1 MRKIITL
8 ILFTLFIACKP
19 CIAQT
24 IDSVRDDLTIPQLPN
39 KYYTSV
45 GKKINSINQHLTKK
59 SLKYLRKF
67 QRQETKI
74 RQKLEKLDPGSVA
87 NNADAKYKQ
96 LVQKVSSYSPE
107 SLITSTGGEYNPNLD
122 SLGTSLS
129 FLKQFNSI
137 SDKVKAPLKSFNQLE
152 NKLQQSE
159 NIKTFIAKRKN
170 QIKEILSKYTSLPG
184 SVKNEFTKLNKTA
197 YYYSAQV
204 KEYKDLLKQPDKME
218 QKALSILREVPAFQ
232 KFMKEN
238 SQLGNLFEIPVNY
251 GNSQS
256 LAGLQTLDQV
266 QQMVTSR
273 IGNGPNAG
281 QMLQQQVQAAQ
292 GELNKF
298 KDKITQLGGG
308 SADITMPDFKPNNQ
322 KTKPFLHRLEYG
334 SNLQTTRSNSYFPTT
349 TDLGLSVGYKLNNK
363 SVIGIGASYKA
374 GWGKDIEHVH
384 ISAEGMGLRSFF
396 EFKLKKTFYASG
408 GFEYN
413 YQQAINS
420 FQQLEYSGSWQQ
432 SGLIGISKVIDVKS
446 KIFKKTK
453 LQLLWDF
460 LSYSQPIRTDPVKFR
475 VGYNF

>member
-1 MRKIITL
+1 LRKIVTL
-8 ILFTLFIACKP
+8 ILFTLFIASKP

-59 SLKYLRKF
+59 SLKYLKRF

-96 LVQKVSSYSPE
+96 LVEKVSSYSPD

-129 FLKQFNSI
+129 FLKQYNSI
-137 SDKVKAPLKSFNQLE
+137 SDKVKTPLKSFNQLE

-159 NIKTFIAKRKN
+159 NIKTFIAERKN

-184 SVKNEFTKLNKTA
+184 RLKNQFTKLNKTA

-218 QKALSILREVPAFQ
+218 QKAISILRDVPAFQ

-238 SQLGNLFEIPVNY
+238 SQLGNLFGVPSNY

-266 QQMVTSR
+266 QQLVTSR
-273 IGNGPNAG
+273 IGSGPNAA
-281 QMLQQQVQAAQ
+281 QMLQQQVQSAQ
-292 GELNKF
+292 GELNKL
-298 KDKITQLGGG
+298 KDKLTQLGGG

-322 KTKPFLHRLEYG
+322 KTKPFLQRLEYG

-349 TDLGLSVGYKLNNK
+349 TDLGLSVGYKLNSK

-374 GWGKDIEHVH
+374 GWGKDIQHVH

-396 EFKLKKTFYASG
+396 EYKLKKTFYASG

-420 FQQLEYSGSWQQ
+420 IQQLENSIAWQQ

-460 LSYSQPIRTDPVKFR
+460 LSYEQPVRTEPIKFR